1 MTWTAPERR
10 RQAGSLTGAML
21 HPDPNALRLMLPG
34 PSQAAEVPLV
44 GARAAQALLA
54 ETIPIDPEEEI
65 AALRAELEAT
75 RGALR
80 ESRRQFAHLLGNLS
94 GVVYQCPLAPPWKM
108 SFVSKG
114 VEPLTGYRP
123 EMLEQAKAWAEI
135 IHPDDVPAVAAE
147 VDAAVAERRG
157 FTCVY
162 RIIHRSGEL
171 RWVREQGSAI
181 YGEDGTALYLEGVI
195 VDAGAEKQL
204 ELSLREAEAEA
215 KDRADRLHAIL
226 DAVPQMMWANLED
239 GSCFYSRQFREFT
252 GVPLGDPGAPD
263 RIDLVHPEDR
273 ERAAATWQQALA
285 QGCPYEAE
293 YRLRHHGGDYRW
305 VLSRA
310 NPQFGPDGAIF
321 AWYGTCTDIHER
333 VVAQQALDAS
343 ERLNRGII
351 EASPDCIALLAHDGT
366 TLFVNEATRR
376 VYGREGARSLVGSRW
391 GTSFRQP
398 LLARSQEAL
407 QRAQAGEVVRLVI
420 QHGHPKRWWD
430 IVLAPI
436 SNDGAP
442 MRIVVIGRDVTDQK
456 RAEERA
462 HWSANHDPL
471 TGLPNRIL
479 FQQKVDEAIAAAE
492 ADGTSFGVLLLDVDD
507 FKQINDTIGH
517 DAGDALL
524 CTLAQRIREALRPD
538 DMIARLGGDEFA
550 VLLAGIE
557 RDEQVEAAGS
567 ALLERLRE
575 PWFHGS
581 RMLDC
586 RASVGASIFPEQAS
600 DRTELLKN
608 ADVALYAAKGA
619 GRANLKLFRPDMRHG
634 MQRRLSMLSLARD
647 ALTHE
652 RILPFYQPK
661 VNLRTGAHAGF
672 EALLRWH
679 HPTHGVQNPATIAA
693 AFEEV
698 NLASAISEQMIAAV
712 IADLRRWQD
721 EGVSLGHVA
730 LNASAA
736 EFRRGDFADRLL
748 EHLHEAKLP
757 PQLIQIEVTESVFLG
772 RGAESVADALKLLSS
787 AGIGIALDDFGTGYA
802 SLSHLKQFPV
812 DFIKIDRSFIR
823 DLEDDPGDAAIVDA
837 VINLGRSLGIH
848 IVGEGV
854 ENERQHGF
862 LTALGCDFGQ
872 GFLYGE
878 AVPAGEVEAILRNW
892 PANGR
897 RAA

>member
-1 MTWTAPERR
+1 MPH
-10 RQAGSLTGAML
+10 L
-21 HPDPNALRLMLPG
+21 DPNALRSLL
-34 PSQAAEVPLV
+34 PSQSDPAQMPLV

-54 ETIPIDPEEEI
+54 ETIPTDPEEEI
-65 AALRAELEAT
+65 AALRAELDSA
-75 RGALR
+75 RAALR
-80 ESRRQFAHLLGNLS
+80 ESRRQFGHLLGNLA

-123 EMLEQAKAWAEI
+123 ETLEQAKAWAEI
-135 IHPDDVPAVAAE
+135 MHPDDVSAVQVE
-147 VDAAVAERRG
+147 VDAAVAEGRG
-157 FTCVY
+157 FICVY
-162 RIIHRSGEL
+162 RIVHRSGEL
-171 RWVREQGSAI
+171 RWVREQGRAV
-181 YGEDGTALYLEGVI
+181 YGEDGTPLFLEGVI
-195 VDAGAEKQL
+195 LDAGAEKRF

-226 DAVPQMMWANLED
+226 DAVPQMMWANHGD
-239 GSCFYSRQFREFT
+239 GSTFYSRQFREFT
-252 GVPLGDPGAPD
+252 GVPLGDRGAPA

-273 ERAAATWQQALA
+273 DRAAAVWEESRLE
-285 QGCPYEAE
+285 GRPYEAE
-293 YRLRHHGGDYRW
+293 YRLRHHGGDHRW

-310 NPQFGPDGAIF
+310 NPERGADGAII

-376 VYGREGARSLVGSRW
+376 VYGRKGTRNLVGSRW
-391 GTSFRQP
+391 GTSLRQP
-398 LLARSQEAL
+398 LLGRSQEAL
-407 QRAQAGEVVRLVI
+407 RRAQAGEVVRLVS
-420 QHGHPKRWWD
+420 QHGRPKRWWD

-436 SNDGAP
+436 VSDDGAP
-442 MRIVVIGRDVTDQK
+442 LRIVVIGRDVTDQK
-456 RAEERA
+456 RAEEQA
-462 HWSANHDPL
+462 HWAANHDAL

-492 ADGTSFGVLLLDVDD
+492 ADGSSFGVLLLDVDD

-524 CTLAQRIREALRPD
+524 CTLAKRIREALRPD

-557 RDEQVEAAGS
+557 RDEQVVAAGD

-586 RASVGASIFPEQAS
+586 RASVGASIFPAQAS

-619 GRANLKLFRPDMRHG
+619 GRANLKLFRPDMRHV
-634 MQRRLSMLSLARD
+634 MQRRVSMLSLARD
-647 ALTHE
+647 ALAHQ

-661 VNLRTGAHAGF
+661 VDLRTGAPAGF

-679 HPTHGVQNPATIAA
+679 HPSRGVQPPATIAA

-712 IADLRRWQD
+712 IADLKRWRD
-721 EGVSLGHVA
+721 EGVAPGHVA

-736 EFRRGDFADRLL
+736 EFRRGDFADKLL
-748 EHLHEAKLP
+748 EHLHDSNLP
-757 PQLIQIEVTESVFLG
+757 PKMIQIEVTESVFLG

-823 DLEDDPGDAAIVDA
+823 DIEEDPGDAAIVDA
-837 VINLGRSLGIH
+837 VVNLGRSLGIR

-872 GFLYGE
+872 GFLYGG
-878 AVPAGEVEAILRNW
+878 AVPAGEVKSMLRDW
-892 PANGR
+892 PASGR

>member
-1 MTWTAPERR
+1 MPH
-10 RQAGSLTGAML
+10 L
-21 HPDPNALRLMLPG
+21 DPNALRSLLP
-34 PSQAAEVPLV
+34 PQSDPAQMPLV

-54 ETIPIDPEEEI
+54 EAIPTDPEEEI
-65 AALRAELEAT
+65 AALRAELDSARE
-75 RGALR
+75 ALR
-80 ESRRQFAHLLGNLS
+80 ESRRQFGHLVGNLA

-135 IHPDDVPAVAAE
+135 MHPDDVPAVEAE
-147 VDAAVAERRG
+147 VDAAVAEGRG

-162 RIIHRSGEL
+162 RIVHRSGEL
-171 RWVREQGSAI
+171 RWVREQGRAV
-181 YGEDGTALYLEGVI
+181 YGEDGAPLFLEGVI
-195 VDAGAEKQL
+195 LDAGAEKL
-204 ELSLREAEAEA
+204 FELSLREAEAEA
-215 KDRADRLHAIL
+215 KDRADRLNMIL
-226 DAVPQMMWANLED
+226 DTVPQMMWANHED
-239 GSCFYSRQFREFT
+239 GSRFYSRQFREFT
-252 GVPLGDPGAPD
+252 GVPLGGSGASA
-263 RIDLVHPEDR
+263 RIDLVHPDDR
-273 ERAAATWQQALA
+273 ARAAAIWRTCRAE
-285 QGCPYEAE
+285 GRPYEAE
-293 YRLRHHGGDYRW
+293 YRLRHHDGDYRW

-310 NPQFGPDGAIF
+310 NPQRGPEGEVV

-333 VVAQQALDAS
+333 VLAREALDAS

-351 EASPDCIALLAHDGT
+351 EASPDCIALLAQDGT

-376 VYGREGARSLVGSRW
+376 LYGGTGANRLVGSRW

-398 LLARSQEAL
+398 LLGRTQDAL
-407 QRAQAGEVVRLVI
+407 RRAQGGEVVRLVFK
-420 QHGHPKRWWD
+420 HGRPKRWWD

-436 SNDGAP
+436 ISDDGAP
-442 MRIVVIGRDVTDQK
+442 VRIVVIGRDVTDQK
-456 RAEERA
+456 RAEEKA
-462 HWSANHDPL
+462 HWAANHDPL

-492 ADGTSFGVLLLDVDD
+492 LDGTAFGVLLLDVDD

-524 CTLAQRIREALRPD
+524 CTLAQRIRETLRPE
-538 DMIARLGGDEFA
+538 DMISRLGGDEFA

-557 RDEQVEAAGS
+557 REEQVISAGD
-567 ALLERLRE
+567 AVLEKLRE

-586 RASVGASIFPEQAS
+586 SASVGASIFPVQAG
-600 DRTELLKN
+600 DRAELLKN

-619 GRANLKLFRPDMRHG
+619 GRSNLKLFRPDMRHA

-647 ALTHE
+647 ALAHQ
-652 RILPFYQPK
+652 RIVPFYQPK
-661 VNLRTGAHAGF
+661 VDLRTGAAAGF
-672 EALLRWH
+672 EALLRWR
-679 HPTHGVQNPATIAA
+679 HPTRGVQSPATIAA

-712 IADLRRWQD
+712 IADLRRWRE
-721 EGVSLGHVA
+721 EGVAPGHVA

-736 EFRRGDFADRLL
+736 EFRRGDFADKLL
-748 EHLHEAKLP
+748 EHLHLANLP
-757 PQLIQIEVTESVFLG
+757 PQMIQIEVTESVFLG
-772 RGAESVADALKLLSS
+772 RGAESVAQALKLLSS

-812 DFIKIDRSFIR
+812 DFIKIDRSFVR
-823 DLEDDPGDAAIVDA
+823 DIEDDPGDAAIVDA
-837 VINLGRSLGIH
+837 VVNLGRSLGIH

-878 AVPAGEVEAILRNW
+878 AVPAEEVQIMLRDW
-892 PANGR
+892 PSSGR